1 MRFYLVDRI
10 TGWEANRW
18 ITGLKGV
25 SRAEA
30 CLMDDPGG
38 EAEFPGLLVVEALA
52 QLGAWLLL
60 ASTDFTRRPVLL
72 GFGGA
77 EFFCPVRAGDR
88 LALAGH
94 VESHR
99 EDAALLSAEARVGEA
114 IAVRVRDLLCAI
126 GPAGDL
132 EDPAETRRLFRALTR
147 AA

>member
-10 TGWEANRW
+10 TGWEAHRW
-18 ITGLKGV
+18 ITGVKGV

-30 CLMDDPGG
+30 CVENGSDG
-38 EAEFPGLLVVEALA
+38 EAVLPGLLVVEALA

-60 ASTDFTRRPVLL
+60 ASTDFARRPVLL
-72 GFGGA
+72 GFGAA

-88 LALAGH
+88 LMLEGR
-94 VESHR
+94 VESSR
-99 EDAALLSAEARVGEA
+99 EDSALLGAEAKVGERV
-114 IAVRVRDLLCAI
+114 AVRVRDLLCAI
-126 GPAGDL
+126 GPASDL

>member
-10 TGWEANRW
+10 TGWEPHRW
-18 ITGLKGV
+18 ITGVKGI

-30 CLMDDPGG
+30 CLTNGPDS
-38 EAEFPGLLVVEALA
+38 EAELPGLLVVEALA

-72 GFGGA
+72 GFGAA
-77 EFFCPVRAGDR
+77 EFPHPVRPGDR
-88 LALAGH
+88 LTLHGH
-94 VESHR
+94 VESGH
-99 EDAALLSAEARVGEA
+99 EDSALLAAEARVGDL
-114 IAVRVRDLLCAI
+114 IAVQVRDLLCAI

-132 EDPAETRRLFRALTR
+132 EDPAETRRLFRTLTR